1 MQFALDNNKEVLSI
15 VGSFSLKDGIP
26 AENVFL
32 NDLRKLKF
40 SSDNKPLRVDLSGL
54 EGDREGMLIA
64 CQRIRNFMMGRD
76 IVLQWENV
84 PEAIRSLW
92 LLVTEK
98 SPAAAPTRASAKGR
112 YPGYKL
118 VQRAQKEGKD
128 FSQFVGMLEIE
139 AWRMFTGSSRL
150 RWGYF
155 MQRFRECSI
164 DALPITSL
172 IAVLIG
178 LILAYISAV
187 QLVKF
192 GASMYVADL
201 VGVAI
206 VREMGPVM
214 IAIIMAGRTGA
225 AYAAEIGT
233 MKVSQEVDAL
243 DALGVS
249 AVEYLVFPR
258 LLALILALP
267 MLILYGN
274 VLGVLSGGIVANT
287 AFEINFVTY
296 IGRVRDAVSL
306 TSLFGGLIKGAV
318 FGFLIGFAGTWR
330 GMQCG
335 SSSSEVGRV
344 TTSAVVTAITW
355 IILVDALFA
364 VMFNLYGIW

>member
-1 MQFALDNNKEVLSI
+1 MQFALHKDKQVLSLA
-15 VGSFSLKDGIP
+15 GSFSLKAGIP
-26 AENVFL
+26 SENAFL
-32 NDLRKLKF
+32 SDLRQMEIP
-40 SSDNKPLRVDLSGL
+40 SDCRSLRVNLRQL

-64 CQRIRNFMMGRD
+64 CQRIRNYLTGKN
-76 IVLQWENV
+76 IQLQWEDV
-84 PEAIRSLW
+84 PDSIRSLW

-98 SPAAAPTRASAKGR
+98 SPAAQSGKTSSKRQ
-112 YPGYKL
+112 YPGQGL
-118 VQRAQKEGKD
+118 VEKAKQEGRD
-128 FSQFVGMLEIE
+128 FAQFVGILEME
-139 AWRMFTGSSRL
+139 TWRILTGKSRL

-155 MQRFRECSI
+155 VQRFRECSM
-164 DALPITSL
+164 DALPIASL

-192 GASMYVADL
+192 GASIYVADL

-225 AYAAEIGT
+225 AYAAEIGS

-243 DALGVS
+243 DALGIS
-249 AVEYLVFPR
+249 AAEYLVFPR
-258 LLALILALP
+258 LLALSLALP

-274 VLGVLSGGIVANT
+274 VLGVLSGGIVANA